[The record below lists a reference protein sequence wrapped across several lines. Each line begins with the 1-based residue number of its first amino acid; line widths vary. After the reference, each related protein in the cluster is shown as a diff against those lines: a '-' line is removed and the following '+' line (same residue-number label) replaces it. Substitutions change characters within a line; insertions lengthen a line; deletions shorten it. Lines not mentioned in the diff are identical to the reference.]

1 VATETRSLVIGAPEL
16 RELTARVLEAAGS
29 PAEIA
34 ASVAGSLVLA
44 NLRGVDSHGVMRVSE
59 YLGYIRDGR
68 LDPTATPAVTVE
80 GPVVRVD
87 GRRAFGQIAGREAAL
102 AASEQAR
109 KLGVSL
115 AVVSNVKHVGRVGEI
130 VELCAAAG
138 CIGIAFCNGGPP
150 GGLVAPYGGRRR
162 ALATNPLAYA
172 FPVGDRAPVVAD
184 FSTSTVAE
192 GKVRLHRHARRQ
204 VPEGWLLDS
213 AGRPSTDP
221 ADLYDG
227 GAILPAG
234 GHKGYALAL
243 LVEVLGGV
251 LAGEGCA
258 STGADPGNGVVLFVV
273 DAGSEFAAG
282 AAGAVAALEAAPP
295 AAGFERVVVP
305 GTPEEE
311 CERRRLDEGIPIEI
325 EVWRELTEAARTVG
339 VELTT
344 PREERHD
351 V

>member
-1 VATETRSLVIGAPEL
+1 VATDTRSVVLAAPEL
-16 RELTARVLEAAGS
+16 RELTARVFRAAGS
-29 PAEIA
+29 PDEIA
-34 ASVAGSLVLA
+34 AAVAASLVLA
-44 NLRGVDSHGVMRVSE
+44 NLRGVDSHGVMRVPE

-68 LDPTATPAVTVE
+68 VDPAATPTVTVE
-80 GPVVRVD
+80 GPVVRVE

-109 KLGVSL
+109 SLGVSL

-130 VELCAAAG
+130 VEVCAAAG

-150 GGLVAPYGGRRR
+150 GGLVAPYGGGRR
-162 ALATNPLAYA
+162 ALSTNPLAYA
-172 FPVGDRAPVVAD
+172 FPVADRAPVVAD

-192 GKVRLHRHARRQ
+192 GKVRLHRHAGKQ
-204 VPEGWLLDS
+204 VPAGWLIDS
-213 AGRPSTDP
+213 AGRPTTKP

-234 GHKGYALAL
+234 GHKGYALGL

-273 DAGSEFAAG
+273 DAGSEFAGG
-282 AAGAVAALEAAPP
+282 AAGAVAALEAVPP
-295 AAGFERVVVP
+295 AVGFERVVVP

-311 CERRRLDEGIPIEI
+311 SGRRRLAEGIPIES
-325 EVWRELTEAARTVG
+325 EVWREIAEAARTVG
-339 VELTT
+339 VELAT
-344 PREERHD
+344 PGEERHD